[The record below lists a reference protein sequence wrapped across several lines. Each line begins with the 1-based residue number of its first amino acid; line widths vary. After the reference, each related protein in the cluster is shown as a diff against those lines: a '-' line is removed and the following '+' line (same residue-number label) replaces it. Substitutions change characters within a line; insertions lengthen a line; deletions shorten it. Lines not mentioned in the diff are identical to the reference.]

1 MIYHIITKV
10 CEKADELDV
19 KVASDLTRNMI
30 TGRRT
35 LFFKFTKNGKVIDE
49 VIDEYSIDL
58 AKDLDILINSVIEK
72 MEEVLWVIYQK

>member
-1 MIYHIITKV
+1 MSNIYLIYHIITKV

-19 KVASDLTRNMI
+19 KVASDLTRNTI

-58 AKDLDILINSVIEK
+58 AKDLDILINNIIEK
-72 MEEVLWVIYQK
+72 MEGLV